1 MHTVHFRIKLM
12 CHAHYITRLLE
23 AEPKETGVESTTSH
37 MAHTHPAFPKNKS
50 KTIFLERRHSLK
62 RRMHGM
68 SARKGRGTRTSE
80 PFAIGRSYS
89 LRPGSWDHNTIQND
103 GWKAR
108 CWACTH
114 DRDNAATNQ
123 SVLVNTLMDKAARRE
138 YRMCSGAADIGRV
151 GRGYAA
157 WR

>member
-1 MHTVHFRIKLM
+1 
-12 CHAHYITRLLE
+12 
-23 AEPKETGVESTTSH
+23 
-37 MAHTHPAFPKNKS
+37 MALTHPAFPTEQIENNILREKTQLEEAKARNECS
-50 KTIFLERRHSLK
+50 KGERCSE
-62 RRMHGM
+62 
-68 SARKGRGTRTSE
+68 TSE

-108 CWACTH
+108 CWACKRKTRTH
-114 DRDNAATNQ
+114 DCDNAATNQ
-123 SVLVNTLMDKAARRE
+123 SVLVNTLMDRAARRE